1 MQCGG
6 LMSNKSDS
14 QVFKDWS
21 TKVDDIL
28 SRLPKTDISGEP
40 LEYQDDAY
48 QEVMKMLQQCSMNFE
63 DMPIYPINENIAN
76 KLIQD
81 QQKGADERPDI

>member
-1 MQCGG
+1 MATTTKC
-6 LMSNKSDS
+6 DS

-48 QEVMKMLQQCSMNFE
+48 QEVMKML
-63 DMPIYPINENIAN
+63 
-76 KLIQD
+76 
-81 QQKGADERPDI
+81 

>member
-1 MQCGG
+1 MATITKC
-6 LMSNKSDS
+6 DS
-14 QVFKDWS
+14 EVFNNWS
-21 TKVDDIL
+21 ERVNNIL

>member
-1 MQCGG
+1 MATISKC
-6 LMSNKSDS
+6 DS
-14 QVFKDWS
+14 QVFKDWAE
-21 TKVDDIL
+21 KIANIL
-28 SRLPKTDISGEP
+28 LRLPKTDMNGEP

-63 DMPIYPINENIAN
+63 DMPIYPINETIAN

-81 QQKGADERPDI
+81 QQRGADERPDI

>member
-1 MQCGG
+1 MATITKC
-6 LMSNKSDS
+6 DS
-14 QVFKDWS
+14 EVFNNWS
-21 TKVDDIL
+21 ERVNNIL

-40 LEYQDDAY
+40 LGYQDDAY

-81 QQKGADERPDI
+81 QQKGADERPNI

>member
-1 MQCGG
+1 MATITKC
-6 LMSNKSDS
+6 DS
-14 QVFKDWS
+14 EVFNNWS
-21 TKVDDIL
+21 ERVNNIL

-48 QEVMKMLQQCSMNFE
+48 QEVMKMLQKCSMNFE
-63 DMPIYPINENIAN
+63 DMPIYPINETIAN

-81 QQKGADERPDI
+81 QQMGADERPDI

>member
-1 MQCGG
+1 MATITKC
-6 LMSNKSDS
+6 DS
-14 QVFKDWS
+14 EVLNNWS
-21 TKVDDIL
+21 ERVNNIL

-63 DMPIYPINENIAN
+63 DMPIYPINETIAN

-81 QQKGADERPDI
+81 QQMGADERPDI

>member
-1 MQCGG
+1 MATTTKC
-6 LMSNKSDS
+6 DS
-14 QVFKDWS
+14 EVFNNWS
-21 TKVDDIL
+21 EKVNNIL

-48 QEVMKMLQQCSMNFE
+48 QEIMKMLQQCSMNFE
-63 DMPIYPINENIAN
+63 DMPIYPINETIAN

-81 QQKGADERPDI
+81 QQRGADERPDI